1 MVTKS
6 EIKNYFIN
14 PVSRKQRQYEALRA
28 FFVEECSAQETA
40 KKFGYGLHR
49 FYSITKLFRKEF
61 EDQSKVDSFFISNKK
76 GRKHKDAEGELKAL
90 IVDCRKQ
97 YLSIPDIKAT
107 LDAKGHSVSLRYIHQ
122 VLKKEGFSRLPRRSQ
137 YSREEVKR
145 EVVKKFEAPKSTPL
159 TFELESFSTQNATGI
174 LSLIPLIESYGIR
187 EAIEKSGYPGTNVI
201 NPLSSILC
209 FLALKLS
216 NIRRYSADDLWCM
229 DRAIGLLAGLNVLPK
244 TGWYT
249 SYSHRVTRDMNLRL
263 LKELQQ
269 IWFKSDLVSD
279 TSNLDF
285 TAIPCWGDDSH
296 LQNNWSGKRH
306 EALASMLAVLAQ
318 DPDSGIITYGD
329 TTVRHK
335 NEPEVV
341 LEFLDFYR
349 TNKTKSPKYLVFDSK
364 FTTYEN
370 LSSLDDKGIKFV
382 TIRRRGKNI
391 VDQLDAKPSSDW
403 KKIRVMKAD
412 GKGRILKVADEIL
425 NKLKDYNKQ
434 IRQIAI
440 TGHGKIKPCL
450 IITNDFQIKIEEL
463 IRKYTRRWIVE
474 KEVSEQINFFHLN
487 RVSSS
492 IVIKVDFDF
501 TMSILA
507 HNLYRIFAQQFPE
520 FSHFADQNIFEKF
533 FSNSGIV
540 QIAEDNIIISLKKKR
555 HLPHLLTEMGKFVDL
570 PIPWL
575 GNKKILFRGATTT

>member
-1 MVTKS
+1 MEGHVKTFS
-6 EIKNYFIN
+6 VVFLFIN
-14 PVSRKQRQYEALRA
+14 WLHLII
-28 FFVEECSAQETA
+28 FL
-40 KKFGYGLHR
+40 KK
-49 FYSITKLFRKEF
+49 T
-61 EDQSKVDSFFISNKK
+61 K
-76 GRKHKDAEGELKAL
+76 GRKHKDTEGVLKAL

-107 LDAKGHSVSLRYIHQ
+107 LDAKGHSLSLRYIYL

-137 YSREEVKR
+137 YSRED
-145 EVVKKFEAPKSTPL
+145 VKKEIIKKIEAPISAGL
-159 TFELESFSTQNATGI
+159 SFERESFSTQNTIGI
-174 LSLIPLIESYGIR
+174 LCLIPLIEKYGIR
-187 EAIEKSGYPGTNVI
+187 EAIEKAGYPGTSII
-201 NPLSSILC
+201 NSLSSILC

-229 DRAIGLLAGLNVLPK
+229 DRATGLLAGLNVLPK

-249 SYSHRVTRDMNLRL
+249 SYSHRVTRDMNLKL

-269 IWFKSDLVSD
+269 IWQDNHFVSD
-279 TSNLDF
+279 TNNLDC
-285 TAIPCWGDDSH
+285 TVIPYWGDDSH

-306 EALASMLAVLAQ
+306 KALASMLAVLAQ

-329 TTVRHK
+329 TNVRHE
-335 NEPEVV
+335 NESKVV

-349 TNKTKSPKYLVFDSK
+349 HNKIRSPKYLVFDSK
-364 FTTYEN
+364 FTTYGN
-370 LSSLDDKGIKFV
+370 LSRLDDKGIKFV

-391 VDQLDAKPSSDW
+391 VEQLEAKPSSDW

-412 GKGRILKVADEIL
+412 GKGRIFKVVDETL
-425 NKLKDYNKQ
+425 DKLSDYNKR
-434 IRQIAI
+434 IRQVAI

-450 IITNDFQIKIEEL
+450 IITNDFQIKIEDL

-474 KEVSEQINFFHLN
+474 KEISEQIDFFHLN

-492 IVIKVDFDF
+492 IVIKVDFDL

-507 HNLYRIFAQQFPE
+507 HNLYRVFASQFPE
-520 FSHFADQNIFEKF
+520 FSHFTDQNIFEKF
-533 FSNSGIV
+533 LSNSGMV
-540 QIAEDNIIISLKKKR
+540 QIGEDSITVNLKKKR
-555 HLPHLLTEMGKFVDL
+555 HLPYILTVMEKFEDL

-575 GNKKILFRGATTT
+575 ENKKIIFRGATTT